1 VSTTAQA
8 GAVEI
13 MQMANEAAFIS
24 GVAGTM
30 ISMTLIVR
38 LISVISVLF
47 ACLNVLSTNERSA
60 GWEPSDSDI
69 STGFDSAHLR
79 RNASPTA
86 RTDHS
91 YNTFTIEFLM
101 QGLAVGFVLLRVES
115 LVEEGKI

>member
-38 LISVISVLF
+38 LISVISMLF
-47 ACLNVLSTNERSA
+47 ACLDVLSTNERSA
-60 GWEPSDSDI
+60 GWKPLDSGI
-69 STGFDSAHLR
+69 STGFDSSHLR
-79 RNASPTA
+79 LNAFPTA

-91 YNTFTIEFLM
+91 FTVEFLM